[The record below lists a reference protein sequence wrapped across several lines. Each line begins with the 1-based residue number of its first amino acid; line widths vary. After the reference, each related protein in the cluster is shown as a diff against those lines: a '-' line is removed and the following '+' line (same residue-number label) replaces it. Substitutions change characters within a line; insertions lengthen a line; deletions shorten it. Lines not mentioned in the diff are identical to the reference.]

1 MGRLTAAVF
10 FATAIITS
18 PVWAQT
24 ATGAPAKAHDDHLV
38 QMRQDILAA
47 RKEYKRKVA
56 EAQNVFDQQKAGAAK
71 ERDAAIAAARA
82 TAGQK

>member
-1 MGRLTAAVF
+1 MGRLTASVLL
-10 FATAIITS
+10 ATAIIAS

-24 ATGAPAKAHDDHLV
+24 ASGNAAKAHDDHLV

-56 EAQNVFDQQKAGAAK
+56 EAQKNFDEQKAGAAK
-71 ERDAAIAAARA
+71 EP
-82 TAGQK
+82 